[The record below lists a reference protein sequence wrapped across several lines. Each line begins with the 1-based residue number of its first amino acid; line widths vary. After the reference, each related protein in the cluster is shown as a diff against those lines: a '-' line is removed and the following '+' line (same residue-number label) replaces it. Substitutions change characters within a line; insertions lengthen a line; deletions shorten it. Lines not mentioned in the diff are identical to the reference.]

1 MNRRLTISA
10 TLAIAAVGL
19 AGCVDSGRDASGSGG
34 SEQAECPWEADDS
47 VTTTARIAWQKVP
60 TADLIVKDRGVLEA
74 CMPEAS
80 VTWSNFASGGD
91 VLQAYGGQSVDMGLV
106 GSSPTTIA
114 LTKGQDRSLPIE
126 VVWIHDIIGEAEAL
140 VVRDESA
147 TSIKDLEGG
156 TIAVPFASTSH
167 YSLLQALDEAG
178 MDSNT
183 DVKLINLEPDKM
195 QSAFE
200 GDQIDGAWVW
210 NPVLDELKKSGKVV
224 TSSADTAEFGTATYD
239 LGTVTTS
246 FAEENPEFMDQWAKA
261 QDYAVTM
268 IREEPDKAAESIGVQ
283 LGRDPGDVEPLFD
296 QFEFLSADEQASD
309 DYLGGQLGVNLH
321 ETAGFLV
328 QQGSITKASPETVYE
343 DGVTPAFADSV
354 NQ

>member
-178 MDSNT
+178 MGQWLAKQIQT
-183 DVKLINLEPDKM
+183 RHLRCELFRRYIQYVKSMNLRAAQP
-195 QSAFE
+195 
-200 GDQIDGAWVW
+200 
-210 NPVLDELKKSGKVV
+210 
-224 TSSADTAEFGTATYD
+224 ADPRY
-239 LGTVTTS
+239 
-246 FAEENPEFMDQWAKA
+246 P
-261 QDYAVTM
+261 
-268 IREEPDKAAESIGVQ
+268 
-283 LGRDPGDVEPLFD
+283 GRR
-296 QFEFLSADEQASD
+296 
-309 DYLGGQLGVNLH
+309 
-321 ETAGFLV
+321 
-328 QQGSITKASPETVYE
+328 SPR
-343 DGVTPAFADSV
+343 
-354 NQ
+354 